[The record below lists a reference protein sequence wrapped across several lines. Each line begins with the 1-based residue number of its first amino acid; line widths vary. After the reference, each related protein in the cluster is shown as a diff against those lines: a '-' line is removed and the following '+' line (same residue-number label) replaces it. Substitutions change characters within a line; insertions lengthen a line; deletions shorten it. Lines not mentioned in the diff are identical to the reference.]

1 MIRLIELKLYFLFSF
16 YIIVMTDPHNLQQLF
31 GVDVAEYGVF
41 EIFKEKFIGL
51 DLEKYPQNVAHLL
64 VHAIQFGYKIPS
76 LKSMLRTEK
85 RNQAKALGTKR
96 PVLQIKNAVSK
107 KSKAK
112 KP

>member
-1 MIRLIELKLYFLFSF
+1 
-16 YIIVMTDPHNLQQLF
+16 
-31 GVDVAEYGVF
+31 
-41 EIFKEKFIGL
+41 
-51 DLEKYPQNVAHLL
+51 
-64 VHAIQFGYKIPS
+64 
-76 LKSMLRTEK
+76 MLRTEK